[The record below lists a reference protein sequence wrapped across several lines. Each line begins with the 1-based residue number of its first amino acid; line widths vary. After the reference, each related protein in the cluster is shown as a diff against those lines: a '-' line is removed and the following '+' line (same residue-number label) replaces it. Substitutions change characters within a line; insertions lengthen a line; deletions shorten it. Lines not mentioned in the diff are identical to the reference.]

1 MLYRRRPHRRTR
13 VREQAFVFEDA
24 GLRRRG
30 QSALLS
36 AGAPQLVPVLSAA
49 LVIEGEVGELETHR
63 FRSGRCW
70 LHIQVVHR
78 CRFLLAH
85 RSAPLRR
92 LQAKCLVGES
102 LELLRILGRHEG
114 VRRLHWPG
122 AMRPIPI
129 LTLEPL
135 AVIGTV
141 LELLRL
147 FEAAV

>member
-13 VREQAFVFEDA
+13 VREQALVFEDA

-85 RSAPLRR
+85 RRLYGASRPSAL
-92 LQAKCLVGES
+92 
-102 LELLRILGRHEG
+102 
-114 VRRLHWPG
+114 
-122 AMRPIPI
+122 
-129 LTLEPL
+129 
-135 AVIGTV
+135 
-141 LELLRL
+141 
-147 FEAAV
+147 